1 MITERFNEPD
11 NIEIIRDQMAG
22 IIALEMDK
30 QYEMAIDDD
39 DPVASDFLARV
50 LVENDEPLN
59 AGGDNVDI
67 FPLINVSVDS
77 RSLVDGTSAVNYDK
91 AQATVFVDCYQI
103 GNNSGIFAG
112 RKATIKAWKL
122 ARCVRRILRS
132 DYYKYLRLRGVVSD
146 VKIAN
151 MKAGVPAM
159 NDSAIMVVL
168 VRLSVDVVFDEAAP
182 IVKGESLELI
192 PVQISDENGQVVVD
206 IK

>member
-91 AQATVFVDCYQI
+91 AQATVFVDCYQ
-103 GNNSGIFAG
+103 
-112 RKATIKAWKL
+112 
-122 ARCVRRILRS
+122 
-132 DYYKYLRLRGVVSD
+132 
-146 VKIAN
+146 
-151 MKAGVPAM
+151 
-159 NDSAIMVVL
+159 
-168 VRLSVDVVFDEAAP
+168 
-182 IVKGESLELI
+182 
-192 PVQISDENGQVVVD
+192 
-206 IK
+206 